1 MGIWR
6 KKNLRFGVS
15 VFWREPVNHENDL
28 LMRDTD
34 FRYKFQKQTQKES
47 LDYYNSTKKML
58 TIIQSDQ
65 QGLKL
70 LATMIT

>member
-34 FRYKFQKQTQKES
+34 FRYKFQKQT
-47 LDYYNSTKKML
+47 
-58 TIIQSDQ
+58 
-65 QGLKL
+65 
-70 LATMIT
+70 